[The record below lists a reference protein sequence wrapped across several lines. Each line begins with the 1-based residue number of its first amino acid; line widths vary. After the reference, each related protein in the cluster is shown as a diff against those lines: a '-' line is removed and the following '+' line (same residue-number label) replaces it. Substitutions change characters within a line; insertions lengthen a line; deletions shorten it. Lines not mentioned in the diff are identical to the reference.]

1 MGLYLHPGGAPRSQ
15 SQYFSNGNFSM
26 KKFTNPKTNTISIWK
41 TFKVWGYGTADHQ
54 KSIVLKFLK
63 SPQKGMK
70 QFVEREQ
77 WILKIQ
83 NESLR
88 VKSGLTF
95 HFHTPTL
102 SNERLKF
109 HFRVNF
115 SKTSFSPLGSEGRAK
130 IFTVLITWL
139 GLVNFANL
147 CHSGTLKGFWA
158 VRVPWSEP
166 DHHKAV
172 CDMTLTIL
180 WKSHQKNSKK
190 YTLKIF
196 LL

>member
-1 MGLYLHPGGAPRSQ
+1 MRLHNRAGQFIFFFDWDCRVGRGHIIEHFLLYNMGLYLHPGGAPRSQ

-63 SPQKGMK
+63 SPQKWMK

-95 HFHTPTL
+95 FIFILQHGQMSAWSFISELILQKQAFHHL
-102 SNERLKF
+102 E
-109 HFRVNF
+109 V
-115 SKTSFSPLGSEGRAK
+115 
-130 IFTVLITWL
+130 
-139 GLVNFANL
+139 
-147 CHSGTLKGFWA
+147 
-158 VRVPWSEP
+158 
-166 DHHKAV
+166 
-172 CDMTLTIL
+172 
-180 WKSHQKNSKK
+180 
-190 YTLKIF
+190 
-196 LL
+196 